1 MALIG
6 TLRDR
11 MGVWVVVFVFVA
23 IAAFILGDLLGN
35 NSSLFTPDH
44 VGEIAGN
51 TITLKEYQDALRE
64 QEMNYAVQFNRQ
76 PGEREKALME
86 NQAWEALIVRN
97 AIEKEY
103 EKLGVMVPSEELWDM
118 VQGKNVDEGLKSAEI
133 FQNEAGQFDRDRVVQ
148 FLKSINDGS
157 QQTAED
163 RFRWEMYQQ
172 NMAKARQRIKY
183 ENLLIKSAYV
193 TTAQAEREYH
203 VQNDV
208 AEAKYL
214 YVPYYAISDS
224 SAVITDADLKKHYDE
239 NKERYKTEM
248 SRDIS
253 YVAIPVVPSAY
264 DSLDYRE
271 RLERIAAEFKT
282 ASNDS
287 LFATGASDDP
297 ASAYQKYTPSSLPA
311 VLSSR
316 ELNKG
321 DVIGPVVDGNAY
333 KVFKV
338 SDLAPV
344 AQARHILVRWTDES
358 NLAKAE
364 ARDKANRILNEL
376 KAGADFATKARAE
389 SEDTGSGQNGG
400 DLGWFSEGDMVK
412 PFNDAVFNATK
423 TGLVREL
430 VESQFGYHIIDVTE
444 TKTNKGFV
452 IASVKYDIL
461 PSDASINDALRKAE
475 NFQAGISGV
484 AEFRERAKAEGLN
497 VLDANN
503 IKASDRRIGILGDVR
518 QIVRWMFGDADVGDV
533 SEVFDL
539 NDRFVVAVITKEQ
552 EEGYRSLADVKDE
565 ITPAVKNKVK
575 GRMITERLKG
585 LTGTLEEMAQSFGND
600 ANVYSASDLKLNAN
614 SVPSAGFDPRAVG
627 VVFSLENGKRSEPF
641 AGENGVFVIELQN
654 KTIAPEIADYSVYK
668 AQLQQTAQSRSYN
681 VAEAIKENSNI
692 EDKRYRFY

>member
-6 TLRDR
+6 TLRNR

-35 NSSLFTPDH
+35 NASLFTPDH

-64 QEMNYAVQFNRQ
+64 QEMNYAVQFNRS
-76 PGEREKALME
+76 PGEREKSLME

-103 EKLGVMVPSEELWDM
+103 EKLGVMVPTEELWDM
-118 VQGKNVDEGLKSAEI
+118 VQGKNVDEGLKSAPI
-133 FQNEAGQFDRDRVVQ
+133 FQNEAGQFDRDKVVQ

-183 ENLLIKSAYV
+183 ENLLIKSTYV

-203 VQNDV
+203 AQNDV

-214 YVPYYAISDS
+214 YVPFYAISDS
-224 SAVITDADLKKHYDE
+224 SAVVTDEDLEKHYNE

-248 SRDIS
+248 SSDIS
-253 YVAIPVVPSAY
+253 YVSIPVVPSSY
-264 DSLDYRE
+264 DSADYRE
-271 RLERIAAEFKT
+271 RLERLVTEFKT

-287 LFATGASDDP
+287 LFAAGATDDP
-297 ASAYQKYTPSSLPA
+297 ATAYQKYTPSSLPPA
-311 VLSSR
+311 
-316 ELNKG
+316 LNADQISKG
-321 DVIGPVVDGNAY
+321 DVIGPIVEGNAY
-333 KVFKV
+333 KVYKV

-344 AQARHILVRWTDES
+344 AQARHILVKWIDES
-358 NLAKAE
+358 NIAKAE

-376 KAGADFATKARAE
+376 KAGADFAAKAIAE
-389 SEDTGSGQNGG
+389 SEDPGSKQNGG

-412 PFNDAVFNATK
+412 PFNDAIFNATK

-430 VESQFGYHIIDVTE
+430 VETQYGYHIIDVTN

-452 IASVKYDIL
+452 VATVKYDIL

-475 NFQAGISGV
+475 NFQAGLSGV
-484 AEFRERAKAEGLN
+484 EEFKERARTEGLN
-497 VLDANN
+497 VLEANN
-503 IKASDRRIGILGDVR
+503 IKASDRRIGVLGDVR
-518 QIVRWMFGDADVGDV
+518 QIVRWIFGEVSEGDV

-552 EEGYRSLADVKDE
+552 EEGYRPLEEVKDE
-565 ITPAVKNKVK
+565 ITPAVKNKIK

-585 LTGTLEEMAQSFGND
+585 LEGSLEEMAKSFGND

-614 SVPSAGFDPRAVG
+614 SIPSAGYDPRAVG
-627 VVFSLENGKRSEPF
+627 LVFSLENGKRSEPF

-654 KTIAPEIADYSVYK
+654 KTIAPEIADYGIYRT
-668 AQLQQTAQSRSYN
+668 QLEQTAQSRNYN
-681 VAEAIKENSNI
+681 VAEAIKENSDI
-692 EDKRYRFY
+692 EDERYRFY

>member
-253 YVAIPVVPSAY
+253 YVAIPVVPSSY